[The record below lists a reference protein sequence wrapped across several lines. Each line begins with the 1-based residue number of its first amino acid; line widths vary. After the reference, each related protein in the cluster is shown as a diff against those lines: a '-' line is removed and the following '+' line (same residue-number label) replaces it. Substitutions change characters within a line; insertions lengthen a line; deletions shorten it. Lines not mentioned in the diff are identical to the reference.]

1 MNNIEKDLQVFS
13 SLFFSEDVVNTYRGN
28 AFETANSKLENAKN
42 LIKEKIA
49 NASPDAKRYLTTQHN
64 LIELKQKKLA
74 NRQNTLLRRKEAAAK
89 QTVQQINQVPQ
100 KPAYDE
106 NNPEH
111 NEIIKQYHKVKM
123 DKVRSFKN
131 QNIVKEDNEV
141 ELEKI
146 KANNIR
152 NTLKIAKQNSEI
164 AQKNSAQNNRLSK
177 QKMVSNAANN

>member
-28 AFETANSKLENAKN
+28 SFETANSKLENAKN

-49 NASPDAKRYLTTQHN
+49 KASPDAKRYLTTQHD

-74 NRQNTLLRRKEAAAK
+74 NRQNNLLRRKEAAAK
-89 QTVQQINQVPQ
+89 QTAQQLNQQTQQ
-100 KPAYDE
+100 KAVYDE

-131 QNIVKEDNEV
+131 QNAVKESDEV
-141 ELEKI
+141 ELEKV
-146 KANNIR
+146 KANNIKNALR
-152 NTLKIAKQNSEI
+152 IAKQNSEI
-164 AQKNSAQNNRLSK
+164 AQKNSSQNNRLSK
-177 QKMVSNAANN
+177 QKMVSNTNN